1 MIDQVNGYAQNY
13 SLAKCMLQRHIVL
26 QERSDA
32 DRPNTPEETDCML
45 TVGDKFP
52 SFDLTAVKGGAE
64 GLGGPGKSFIQINNE
79 SDAGK
84 WKVVFFW
91 PKDFT
96 FICPTEI
103 AAFGK
108 LAGEFA
114 DRDTVVYGVST
125 DSEFVHLNWRV
136 YNEDIKDLPIP
147 MLADI
152 KRELSTALGILDKD
166 AGVALRATFVV
177 DPEGTIQHVAINGL
191 NVGRNPQ
198 ETLRILDALQ
208 TDELCP
214 CNWTKGEDAL
224 NPQALFEK
232 AA

>member
-1 MIDQVNGYAQNY
+1 
-13 SLAKCMLQRHIVL
+13 
-26 QERSDA
+26 
-32 DRPNTPEETDCML
+32 ML

-52 SFDLTAVKGGAE
+52 SFDLTAVKGGPD
-64 GLGGPGKSFIQINNE
+64 GLGGPGKSFVQVSSE
-79 SDAGK
+79 SDPGQ

-108 LAGEFA
+108 LSGEFA
-114 DRDTVVYGVST
+114 DRDTVCYGVST
-125 DSEFVHLNWRV
+125 DSEFVHLNWRIH
-136 YNEDIKDLPIP
+136 NEDLKDLPIP
-147 MLADI
+147 MLADL
-152 KRELSTALGILDKD
+152 KRELSSALGILDKD
-166 AGVALRATFVV
+166 AGVPLRATFIV
-177 DPEGTIQHVAINGL
+177 DPAGIIQHVGINGL

-208 TDELCP
+208 TDELCA

-224 NPQALFEK
+224 KPQELFEK

>member
-1 MIDQVNGYAQNY
+1 
-13 SLAKCMLQRHIVL
+13 
-26 QERSDA
+26 
-32 DRPNTPEETDCML
+32 ML

-52 SFDLTAVKGGAE
+52 AFKPTAVKGGPE
-64 GLGGPGKSFIQINNE
+64 GLGGPGKSFEEIT
-79 SDAGK
+79 SDSNPGK
-84 WKVVFFW
+84 WKIVFFW

-108 LAGEFA
+108 LNTEFA
-114 DRDTVVYGVST
+114 DRDAVVYGVST

-136 YNEDIKDLPIP
+136 YNEDIKTLPFP
-147 MLADI
+147 MLADV
-152 KRELSTALGILDKD
+152 KRELSTALGVLDKE
-166 AGVALRATFVV
+166 AGVPLRVTFIV
-177 DPEGTIQHVAINGL
+177 DPDNTIQHVTVNGL

-198 ETLRILDALQ
+198 ETLRVLDALQ

-214 CNWTKGEDAL
+214 CNWTKGEEAL
-224 NPQALFEK
+224 KPQELFEK